1 MFLSKTYAIGTSVV
15 WCALLAFAPQARAQ
29 NIGERGASDNSSQI
43 IAICECVNSAEA
55 ASSQNC
61 KALLASQNP
70 ENKQA
75 PSGSNAIHSM
85 MTPQSR

>member
-1 MFLSKTYAIGTSVV
+1 MFLSKTYAIGTSIV
-15 WCALLAFAPQARAQ
+15 WCALLAFTSQARAQ
-29 NIGERGASDNSSQI
+29 SVGEQGDNSPNI
-43 IAICECVNSAEA
+43 IAICNCTSPEA

-70 ENKQA
+70 ENKQVR
-75 PSGSNAIHSM
+75 SGSDAIHSM